1 MEKNNEKIKIN
12 PNVDLSDAT
21 LEEMT
26 QVEQDLLVNL
36 AKKKLASKMI
46 EDVYKKHPDWP
57 SPAATIMPARSTIG
71 YTTLFGNYY
80 LFYLTIPDLLDV
92 LLVDNVF
99 YDEKEMKWK
108 VKFKGINIDSL
119 DKAVGLFFKSISFK
133 ELYSGKQRDRKSV
146 V

>member
-1 MEKNNEKIKIN
+1 MKENNKKIKIN

-46 EDVYKKHPDWP
+46 EDAYKKHPDWP
-57 SPAATIMPARSTIG
+57 SPAATMMPIRSTIG
-71 YTTLFGNYY
+71 YTVLFGNYY
-80 LFYLTIPDLLDV
+80 LFYLTIPGLLDV

-99 YDEKEMKWK
+99 YDEKEMESEIQ
-108 VKFKGINIDSL
+108 GC
-119 DKAVGLFFKSISFK
+119 
-133 ELYSGKQRDRKSV
+133 
-146 V
+146 